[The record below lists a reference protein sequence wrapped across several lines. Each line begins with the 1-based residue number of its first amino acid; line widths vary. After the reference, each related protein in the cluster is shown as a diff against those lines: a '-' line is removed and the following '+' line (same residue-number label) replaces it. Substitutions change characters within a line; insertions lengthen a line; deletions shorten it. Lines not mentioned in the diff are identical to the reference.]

1 MKAVLIF
8 LLFTLALSLD
18 DENHKWI
25 YTYGEGKAE
34 GDRTMRNL
42 LGGKGVG
49 LHDMCS
55 IGVPVPPGFTITTEV
70 CTYFYEHDKQ
80 YPKRLAGDI
89 QAGMK
94 HIEKI
99 VGKKFGDEADPL
111 LVSVRSGARVSMPG
125 MMDTIL
131 NLGLNDKTVVGLH
144 TKTGNERFAYDSYR
158 RFIQMF
164 GDIVMGV
171 PHAEFEKVLQGVK
184 NKVGVKLDTELK
196 TEDLKEVIAGYKKL
210 IKEKKGHEFPQD
222 VQEQLKQAIDA
233 VFGSWNNPRAI
244 TYRNINDIP
253 HTWGTAV
260 NIVAMVFGNMGDTSA
275 TGVAFTRNPATG
287 EKILFGEYLVN
298 AQGEDVVAGIRT
310 PQQIS
315 NAGKAAQHSDLPS
328 MEESMPLMFQELN
341 DVRQKL
347 EKHNKDMQDIEFT
360 IQEGK
365 LYLLQCRS
373 GKRTAKA
380 AVKIAVDLY
389 NEGIVNKEQALLLID
404 PTSINQLL
412 HRQIDPSAKKN
423 ILSRGLNASPGAASG
438 TIVFTAE
445 DAEKKAANGPVILLR
460 EETSPDDITGMH
472 VAQGVI
478 TARGGMTSHA
488 AVVARGMGAPCITG
502 CGEMVINFE
511 KKVVYFGN
519 KELKEGD
526 WISMSGDTGEIYE
539 GQVPTIE
546 PQISGDF
553 ETIMKWADETR
564 RLRIEANAETP
575 RDAQQ
580 ARDFGA
586 EGIGLVRTEHMFFDP
601 KRIISIR
608 KMILADND
616 EEEKKALEEL
626 LPYQTADFEEL
637 FRIMDGYPVTIRLLD
652 PPLHEFL
659 PKTDKE
665 IQELAKE
672 IGVTE
677 DAIRKRAVTLHEL
690 NPMLGNRGCRLCIS
704 KPEITKMQG
713 KAIFTAAMNAAKKGI
728 KVLPQIMIPLA
739 VSKKEIQILK
749 DILDKEKEALEKANN
764 CEIPY
769 VFGTMIE
776 LPRACLRGAELAEV
790 AQFFS
795 FGTND
800 LTQTT
805 LGISRDDFS
814 FRDNYKDNGIFDSDP
829 FAVLDEAGV
838 GEMVKIAVNRGKSVQ
853 KELKTGICGE
863 HGGDPKSIQFADALG
878 MDYVSCSP
886 FRIPIARLAAAQAVV
901 RNKIK

>member
-1 MKAVLIF
+1 MSKKYVYMF
-8 LLFTLALSLD
+8 
-18 DENHKWI
+18 
-25 YTYGEGKAE
+25 AE
-34 GDRTMRNL
+34 GNANMREL
-42 LGGKGVG
+42 LGGKGANLAEMASLG
-49 LHDMCS
+49 L
-55 IGVPVPPGFTITTEV
+55 PVPYGFTITTEA
-70 CTYFYEHDKQ
+70 CNAYYDDGK
-80 YPKRLAGDI
+80 KINKDI
-89 QAGMK
+89 MSQVKVALGKLEKQAG
-94 HIEKI
+94 
-99 VGKKFGDEADPL
+99 KKLGNAKNPL
-111 LVSVRSGARVSMPG
+111 LVSVRSGARASMPG

-131 NLGLNDKTVVGLH
+131 NLGINDEVAETIAKKTN
-144 TKTGNERFAYDSYR
+144 NERFAYDSYR

-164 GDIVMGV
+164 SDVVM
-171 PHAEFEKVLQGVK
+171 ELSKKRFEEIIDEVK
-184 NKVGVKLDTELK
+184 EKKGVKLDTELDADDMK
-196 TEDLKEVIAGYKKL
+196 ELVKRFKDFYKKELKED
-210 IKEKKGHEFPQD
+210 FPQD
-222 VQEQLKQAIDA
+222 TNVQLERAIEA
-233 VFGSWNNPRAI
+233 VFRSWNNPRAI

-275 TGVAFTRNPATG
+275 TGVAFTRDPATG
-287 EKILFGEYLVN
+287 EKVFFGEYLVN

-328 MEESMPLMFQELN
+328 MEESMPQMYQELN
-341 DVRQKL
+341 DVRDKL

-380 AVKIAVDLY
+380 AVKIAVDLVK
-389 NEGIVNKEQALLLID
+389 EGIVDKEQALLLVD

-412 HRQIDPSAKKN
+412 HRQIDPHAPKTV
-423 ILSRGLNASPGAASG
+423 LSRGLNASPGAASG

-445 DAEKKAANGPVILLR
+445 DAEKKAALGPVILLR

-511 KKVVYFGN
+511 KKIVYFGN
-519 KELKEGD
+519 KQLKEGD

-564 RLRIEANAETP
+564 RMRIEANAETP
-575 RDAQQ
+575 KDAQQ

-601 KRIISIR
+601 KRIVSMR
-608 KMILADND
+608 KMILADT
-616 EEEKKALEEL
+616 EEEKKKALDEL
-626 LPYQTADFEEL
+626 LPYQTSDFEEL

-677 DAIRKRAVTLHEL
+677 EAIKKRAVTLHEL
-690 NPMLGNRGCRLCIS
+690 NPMLGHRGCRLCIS
-704 KPEITKMQG
+704 RPEITQMQG
-713 KAIFTAAMNAAKKGI
+713 KAIFTAAMNAAKKGV

-749 DILDKEKEALEKANN
+749 DILDKEKAALEKENN

-776 LPRACLRGAELAEV
+776 LPRACLRGAELASV

-814 FRDNYKDNGIFDSDP
+814 FRDCYKDNGIFDSDP
-829 FAVLDEAGV
+829 FAVLDEDGV
-838 GEMVKIAVNRGKSVQ
+838 GEMIKLAVNRGKSVQ
-853 KELKTGICGE
+853 KDLKTGICGE
-863 HGGDPKSIQFADALG
+863 HGGEPKSIQFADALG

-901 RNKIK
+901 RNKKK

>member
-1 MKAVLIF
+1 MK
-8 LLFTLALSLD
+8 
-18 DENHKWI
+18 
-25 YTYGEGKAE
+25 
-34 GDRTMRNL
+34 
-42 LGGKGVG
+42 
-49 LHDMCS
+49 
-55 IGVPVPPGFTITTEV
+55 
-70 CTYFYEHDKQ
+70 
-80 YPKRLAGDI
+80 
-89 QAGMK
+89 
-94 HIEKI
+94 
-99 VGKKFGDEADPL
+99 
-111 LVSVRSGARVSMPG
+111 
-125 MMDTIL
+125 
-131 NLGLNDKTVVGLH
+131 
-144 TKTGNERFAYDSYR
+144 
-158 RFIQMF
+158 
-164 GDIVMGV
+164 
-171 PHAEFEKVLQGVK
+171 
-184 NKVGVKLDTELK
+184 
-196 TEDLKEVIAGYKKL
+196 
-210 IKEKKGHEFPQD
+210 KKGHEFPQD
-222 VQEQLKQAIDA
+222 VQEQLKQAIHA

-244 TYRNINDIP
+244 TYRNLNDIP

-287 EKILFGEYLVN
+287 EKVFFGEYLIN

-315 NAGKAAQHSDLPS
+315 NAGKAAQGSTLPS
-328 MEESMPLMFQELN
+328 MEEAMPEMYKQLN
-341 DVRQKL
+341 EVREKL

-365 LYLLQCRS
+365 LYLLQCRN

-380 AVKIAVDLY
+380 GVKIAVDFY
-389 NEGIVNKEQALLLID
+389 NEGIIDKDQALLLVD
-404 PTSINQLL
+404 PVGINQLL
-412 HRQIDPSAKKN
+412 HRQIDPKAEKKL
-423 ILSRGLNASPGAASG
+423 LSRGLNASPGAACG

-445 DAEKKAANGPVILLR
+445 DAENKSKDGPVILLR

-472 VAQGVI
+472 VAKGVI
-478 TARGGMTSHA
+478 TCRGGMTSHA

-511 KKVVYFGN
+511 KKTVSFGN
-519 KELKEGD
+519 KDLKEGD

-564 RLRIEANAETP
+564 RLHIEANAETP
-575 RDAQQ
+575 KDAQQ

-601 KRIISIR
+601 KRIVSIR

-616 EEEKKALEEL
+616 AEKKAALAEL
-626 LPYQTADFEEL
+626 LPYQTGDFEAL
-637 FRIMDGYPVTIRLLD
+637 FKIMDGYPVTIRLLD

-659 PKTDKE
+659 PKTDKD

-672 IGVTE
+672 INVSE
-677 DAIRKRAVTLHEL
+677 ELIRKRIVTLHEL

-704 KPEITKMQG
+704 RPEITEMQG
-713 KAIFTAAMNAAKKGI
+713 RAIFTAAMNVAKQGV
-728 KVLPQIMIPLA
+728 KVYPQIMIPLS
-739 VSKKEIQILK
+739 VSKKELQILK
-749 DILDKEKEALEKANN
+749 EILDKEKAALEKENN
-764 CEIPY
+764 CQIPY

-776 LPRACLRGAELAEV
+776 LPRACVKAGELASL
-790 AQFFS
+790 AHFFS

-814 FRDNYKDNGIFDSDP
+814 FRDCYKERGIFDSDP
-829 FAVLDEAGV
+829 FAVIDEEGV
-838 GEMVKIAVNRGKSVQ
+838 GELIKMAICKGKKVQ
-853 KELKTGICGE
+853 KELRCGICGE
-863 HGGDPKSIQFADALG
+863 HGGEPKSIKFADAIG

-886 FRIPIARLAAAQAVV
+886 FRIPIARLAAAQAAVQ
-901 RNKIK
+901 NKKK

>member
-1 MKAVLIF
+1 
-8 LLFTLALSLD
+8 
-18 DENHKWI
+18 
-25 YTYGEGKAE
+25 
-34 GDRTMRNL
+34 MRNL

-665 IQELAKE
+665 IKELAKE

-677 DAIRKRAVTLHEL
+677 EAIRKRAVTLHEL

>member
-1 MKAVLIF
+1 MS
-8 LLFTLALSLD
+8 TE
-18 DENHKWI
+18 DENHKWV
-25 YTYGEGKAE
+25 YTYGAGKAE
-34 GDRTMRNL
+34 GNRTQRNL

-55 IGVPVPPGFTITTEV
+55 IGIPVPPGFTITTEV
-70 CTYFYEHDKQ
+70 CTYYYEHDKT
-80 YPKRLAGDI
+80 YPKKLEGDI
-89 QAGMK
+89 QNGMH
-94 HIEKI
+94 HIENI

-164 GDIVMGV
+164 GDIVMEV

-196 TEDLKEVIAGYKKL
+196 TEDLKEVITGYKKL
-210 IKEKKGHEFPQD
+210 INEKKGHEFPQD
-222 VQEQLKQAIDA
+222 VQEQLKQAIHA

-287 EKILFGEYLVN
+287 EKVFYGEYLIN

-315 NAGKAAQHSDLPS
+315 NAGKAAQGSTLPS
-328 MEESMPLMFQELN
+328 MEESMP
-341 DVRQKL
+341 
-347 EKHNKDMQDIEFT
+347 MQDIEFT

-365 LYLLQCRS
+365 LYLLQCRN
-373 GKRTAKA
+373 GKRTGKA
-380 AVKIAVDLY
+380 GVKIAVDLY
-389 NEGIVNKEQALLLID
+389 NEGIIDKDQALLLVD
-404 PTSINQLL
+404 PNSINQLL
-412 HRQIDPSAKKN
+412 HRQIDPKAKKTL
-423 ILSRGLNASPGAASG
+423 LSKGLNASPGAACG
-438 TIVFTAE
+438 TIVFTAD
-445 DAEKKAANGPVILLR
+445 DAEVKAKDGPVILLR
-460 EETSPDDITGMH
+460 EETSPDDINGMH
-472 VAQGVI
+472 VAKGVI
-478 TARGGMTSHA
+478 TSRGGMTSHA

-502 CGEMVINFE
+502 CGEMVINME
-511 KKVVYFGN
+511 KKIVSFGN
-519 KELKEGD
+519 KDLKEGD

-539 GQVPTIE
+539 GKVETIE

-564 RLRIEANAETP
+564 RLHVEANAETP
-575 RDAQQ
+575 KDAQQ

-586 EGIGLVRTEHMFFDP
+586 QGIGLVRTEHMFFDP
-601 KRIISIR
+601 KRIVSIR
-608 KMILADND
+608 KMILADTD
-616 EEEKKALEEL
+616 EEKRAALAEL
-626 LPYQTADFEEL
+626 LPYQTGDFEAL
-637 FRIMDGYPVTIRLLD
+637 FKIMDGYPVTIRLLD

-659 PKTDKE
+659 PKTDKD
-665 IQELAKE
+665 IKELAE
-672 IGVTE
+672 QIHVTE
-677 DAIRKRAVTLHEL
+677 DAIRKRIVTLHEL

-704 KPEITKMQG
+704 RPEITEMQG
-713 KAIFTAAMNAAKKGI
+713 KAIFTAAMNAAKAGV
-728 KVLPQIMIPLA
+728 KVYPQIMIPLA
-739 VSKKEIQILK
+739 VSKKEITILK
-749 DILDKEKEALEKANN
+749 DILDKEKAALEKEHNVQ
-764 CEIPY
+764 IPY

-776 LPRACLRGAELAEV
+776 LPRACIKADELASV
-790 AQFFS
+790 AHFFS

-814 FRDNYKDNGIFDSDP
+814 FRDCYKDNGIFDSDP
-829 FAVLDEAGV
+829 FAVLDEEGV
-838 GEMVKIAVNRGKSVQ
+838 GELIKMAVSRGKKVQ
-853 KELKTGICGE
+853 KELRTGICGE
-863 HGGDPKSIQFADALG
+863 HGGDPKSITFADAIG

-901 RNKIK
+901 KNRKK